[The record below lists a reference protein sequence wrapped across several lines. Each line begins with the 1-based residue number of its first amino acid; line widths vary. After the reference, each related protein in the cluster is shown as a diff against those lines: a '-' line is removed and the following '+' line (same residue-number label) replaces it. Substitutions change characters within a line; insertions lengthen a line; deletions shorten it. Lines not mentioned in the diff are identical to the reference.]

1 MTLEFTTVYS
11 PGPAF
16 VAGRKLEEQDGFA
29 GQVGWWKEQQSA
41 RRMRLIGVPAQNP
54 DTVVVVWYAESF
66 DAAHALAA
74 ATPFVAA
81 GLLTVRTAPGG
92 VSRCA
97 PRTN

>member
-1 MTLEFTTVYS
+1 MLEFTTIYS

-16 VAGRKLEEQDGFA
+16 VAGRKLEEQDHFA
-29 GQVGWWKEQQSA
+29 GQVRWWKEHERA

-74 ATPFVAA
+74 AAPFVAA

-92 VSRCA
+92 VNRCA